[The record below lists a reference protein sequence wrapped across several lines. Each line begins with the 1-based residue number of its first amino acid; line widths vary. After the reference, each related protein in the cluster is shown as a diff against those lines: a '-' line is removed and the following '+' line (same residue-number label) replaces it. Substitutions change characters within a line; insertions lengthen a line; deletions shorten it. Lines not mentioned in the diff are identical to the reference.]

1 MENTSNNNTT
11 STTTARFTR
20 DTLSM
25 RRRWRRI
32 CRLRDLSRKAAR
44 INRGSIARDLK
55 ARADRAEE
63 VYKTLIKY
71 GRAPRRADLLREA
84 AEKNR

>member
-1 MENTSNNNTT
+1 MENNIN
-11 STTTARFTR
+11 TARFTR

-32 CRLRDLSRKAAR
+32 CRLQDLSRKAAR
-44 INRGSIARDLK
+44 IGRLAIAKDLK

-63 VYKTLIKY
+63 VYHTLLRY
-71 GRAPRRADLLREA
+71 GRAPRRSDLLQESA
-84 AEKNR
+84 NR